1 MSSRKV
7 CSTGNVNP
15 GMCIMFA
22 PPKYCEKDSAFRVA
36 LIRIT
41 LRSGLLGR
49 RSLRMINKKSSFIP
63 RSWIS
68 STMMWL
74 TPSSSGSLTSF
85 RSSTP
90 VVQKRSLVF
99 LLRLV
104 SRRIWYPTLWPSLSP
119 RSLAT
124 RSDTEIAEI
133 LLGCVQ
139 MMLQWK
145 PLFLPMASSRMNCG
159 TWVVLPHP
167 VSPEITSTWFSSICR
182 SSSSLLEYAGSF
194 SLKAIIFLTL
204 SEESCS
210 SCAVFRRLFSLSM
223 NSSLKPD
230 QPDLGFSSLRSPP
243 LLSPCVTCWGPAPP
257 WRSESPEVACRAS
270 STRSCCLSDRLS
282 SNSRSILSNSGL

>member
-85 RSSTP
+85 RSTP
-90 VVQKRSLVF
+90 VVQKRSLVS

-104 SRRIWYPTLWPSLSP
+104 SRRIWYPTLWPASP
-119 RSLAT
+119 RA
-124 RSDTEIAEI
+124 RSPRGPT
-133 LLGCVQ
+133 LR
-139 MMLQWK
+139 
-145 PLFLPMASSRMNCG
+145 SR
-159 TWVVLPHP
+159 
-167 VSPEITSTWFSSICR
+167 R
-182 SSSSLLEYAGSF
+182 SSWA
-194 SLKAIIFLTL
+194 
-204 SEESCS
+204 
-210 SCAVFRRLFSLSM
+210 
-223 NSSLKPD
+223 
-230 QPDLGFSSLRSPP
+230 
-243 LLSPCVTCWGPAPP
+243 
-257 WRSESPEVACRAS
+257 ACR
-270 STRSCCLSDRLS
+270 
-282 SNSRSILSNSGL
+282 